1 MKIHILSDLHT
12 EFSKYQIQVLD
23 ADVVILAGDIGMGTQ
38 GFQYAKSLLLETSSK
53 ILYITGNHEFY
64 GHHIDLMRNEIR
76 QLTWEASSDRLFF
89 LDGDEVIIDGVRFLG
104 CTLWTDFKLFGEK
117 KRFEC
122 LAEARWLNDFRFIKC
137 GNGDIFRPRD
147 AADLFELYV
156 EWLGKKLDQPFDGG
170 TREGHPQFSKDA
182 EASGKVRKTVVI
194 THHLPSFDS
203 VVERYQDD
211 LLSACFASNVDHLF
225 GKCDLWVHGHTHDSL
240 DYVKNGTR
248 VVCNPRG
255 YSRYEQDIENYGF
268 DPKLVIEI

>member
-1 MKIHILSDLHT
+1 MKIHILSDLHN
-12 EFSKYQIQVLD
+12 EFSKYQIQVRD
-23 ADVVILAGDIGMGTQ
+23 ADVVILAGDIGVGTQ
-38 GFQYAKSLLLETSSK
+38 GFQYAKSLLLETESK
-53 ILYITGNHEFY
+53 IIYIAGNHEYY

-76 QLTWEASSDRLFF
+76 QLTREAGSDRLFF

-147 AADLFELYV
+147 AADLFEQYV
-156 EWLGKKLDQPFDGG
+156 EWLGKKLDQPHDG
-170 TREGHPQFSKDA
+170 
-182 EASGKVRKTVVI
+182 KTVVI

-203 VVERYQDD
+203 VVERYRDD
-211 LLSACFASNVDHLF
+211 ILSACFASNVDHLF
-225 GKCDLWVHGHTHDSL
+225 GKMDLWAHGHTHDSL
-240 DYVKNGTR
+240 DYTKNGTR

-255 YSRYEQDIENYGF
+255 YSRYEQDIENFSF